1 MGLLWPLK
9 SLMTF
14 FSPLRLSLIL
24 LAYLEEDEI
33 LMMFANFF
41 NTSVFFFFMF
51 CFLCSCVFVKPLF
64 LIWDPVVPDL
74 LKESDHVIPEKE

>member
-33 LMMFANFF
+33 LMMFANFLTLQYF
-41 NTSVFFFFMF
+41 SFSCSAFYVVVF
-51 CFLCSCVFVKPLF
+51 L
-64 LIWDPVVPDL
+64 
-74 LKESDHVIPEKE
+74 

>member
-33 LMMFANFF
+33 LMMFANFLTLQYF
-41 NTSVFFFFMF
+41 SFSCSTFYVVVF
-51 CFLCSCVFVKPLF
+51 L
-64 LIWDPVVPDL
+64 
-74 LKESDHVIPEKE
+74 